1 MRLLYLDGRRDCK
14 IAKKRH
20 AHSIYTMRMPVL
32 NKYPFYVRVTI
43 ILLGLVLASYAL
55 ANLQDIL
62 IPFSYALFLA
72 ILLTPL
78 VDRLERWK
86 MPRVLSITVALLIA
100 IALIGA
106 AWYFLAVQ
114 MSHFTAQLPAL
125 EKRTADLVS
134 HLQQQLSSKIPMD
147 KQNHYIAQAKAGIGP
162 LIGRALGSAA
172 GTLITVSLIP
182 VYTFLLLYYRMLILN
197 FIYEIFA
204 EEHEGEVQTVLRQS
218 RGAIQS
224 YMYGL
229 VIRMLIV
236 ATMNILALLLLGV
249 PYAVLIG
256 VLGAILNVL
265 PLFGGV
271 LASFLAIAVATLT
284 KEGIHTQVGIAI
296 SYAVIQFID
305 NHFLIPYIVGSKVK
319 INALISVIAILLGAA
334 VWGFSGMIL
343 AIPFIGILKIIF
355 DRIPEM
361 KPWGRLLGT
370 EIQVRKGRVRNG
382 AAGSRR
388 R

>member
-1 MRLLYLDGRRDCK
+1 
-14 IAKKRH
+14 
-20 AHSIYTMRMPVL
+20 MRMPVPH
-32 NKYPFYVRVTI
+32 KYPFYLRVTI

-55 ANLQDIL
+55 ANLRDIL

-72 ILLTPL
+72 ILLSPL

-86 MPRVLSITVALLIA
+86 MPQVLAISVALLIA
-100 IALIGA
+100 IVVIGGL
-106 AWYFLAVQ
+106 WYFLAAQ

-125 EKRTADLVS
+125 ERRTADLVS
-134 HLQQQLSSKIPMD
+134 RLQQDLSSNIPID
-147 KQNHYIAQAKAGIGP
+147 KQNHYIAQAKAGIEP
-162 LIGRALGSAA
+162 LVGRALGSVA
-172 GTLITVSLIP
+172 GTVITVSLIP

-197 FIYEIFA
+197 FIYDIFA

-229 VIRMLIV
+229 VIRFLIV
-236 ATMNILALLLLGV
+236 AVMNITALLLLGV
-249 PYAVLIG
+249 PYAILVG

-271 LASFLAIAVATLT
+271 LASFMAIAVATIT
-284 KEGIHTQVGIAI
+284 KDGIHTQVGIAI

-334 VWGFSGMIL
+334 VWGFSGMIV

-370 EIQVRKGRVRNG
+370 EVEP
-382 AAGSRR
+382 RR
-388 R
+388 RRRPPKIGGG

>member
-1 MRLLYLDGRRDCK
+1 
-14 IAKKRH
+14 
-20 AHSIYTMRMPVL
+20 MRMPVL
-32 NKYPFYVRVTI
+32 KNMLMPILKKYPFYIRVTI

-72 ILLTPL
+72 ILLNPL
-78 VDRLERWK
+78 VNLLERWRIPK
-86 MPRVLSITVALLIA
+86 VVSIAIALLIA
-100 IALIGA
+100 IILIGT
-106 AWYFLAVQ
+106 AWYLLAVQ
-114 MSHFTAQLPAL
+114 VSHFTARLPEL
-125 EKRTADLVS
+125 EQRTADLVS
-134 HLQQQLSSKIPMD
+134 RLQQQLSAKIPID
-147 KQNHYIAQAKAGIGP
+147 KQNHYIADAKAGIEP

-172 GTLITVSLIP
+172 GTLITISLIP
-182 VYTFLLLYYRMLILN
+182 VYTFLLLYYRTLILN

-204 EEHEGEVQTVLRQS
+204 EQHEGEVRTVLQQA

-229 VIRMLIV
+229 VIRGVIV
-236 ATMNILALLLLGV
+236 AAMNTIALLLLGV
-249 PYAVLIG
+249 PYAVLLG

-271 LASFLAIAVATLT
+271 LAALLAMAVATLT
-284 KEGIHTQVGIAI
+284 KEGIHTQVLIAAC
-296 SYAVIQFID
+296 YAAIQFTD

-319 INALISVIAILLGAA
+319 INALISVIAVLLGAA
-334 VWGFSGMIL
+334 VWGFSGMIV

-361 KPWGRLLGT
+361 QPWGRLLGT
-370 EIQVRKGRVRNG
+370 EMEVRKRRPPKG
-382 AAGSRR
+382 AAGGGGGHPSAKPATRKTAEK
-388 R
+388 

>member
-1 MRLLYLDGRRDCK
+1 M
-14 IAKKRH
+14 H
-20 AHSIYTMRMPVL
+20 MPVIK
-32 NKYPFYVRVTI
+32 KYPFYIRVTI

-72 ILLTPL
+72 ILLNPL
-78 VDRLERWK
+78 VNLLEGWK
-86 MPRVLSITVALLIA
+86 IPWVVSITLALLIA
-100 IALIGA
+100 IVVIGM
-106 AWYFLAVQ
+106 AWYLLAVQ
-114 MSHFTAQLPAL
+114 VSHFTARLPEL
-125 EKRTADLVS
+125 EQRTAELVS
-134 HLQQQLSSKIPMD
+134 RLQRQLSAKIPLD
-147 KQNHYIAQAKAGIGP
+147 KQNHYITDAKAGIEP

-172 GTLITVSLIP
+172 GTLITISLIP
-182 VYTFLLLYYRMLILN
+182 VYTFLLLYYRTLILN

-204 EEHEGEVQTVLRQS
+204 KEHEGEVRTVLQQA

-229 VIRMLIV
+229 VIRMVIV
-236 ATMNILALLLLGV
+236 AAMNTLALLLVGM
-249 PYAVLIG
+249 PYAILLG

-271 LASFLAIAVATLT
+271 LAALLAIAVATLT
-284 KEGIHTQVGIAI
+284 KEGIHTQIVIAV

-305 NHFLIPYIVGSKVK
+305 NHFLIPYIVGSRVK
-319 INALISVIAILLGAA
+319 INALVSVIAVLLGAA
-334 VWGFSGMIL
+334 VWGFSGMIV

-361 KPWGRLLGT
+361 HPWGRLLGT
-370 EIQVRKGRVRNG
+370 EMEARKR
-382 AAGSRR
+382 SRPKSHASPR
-388 R
+388 S

>member
-1 MRLLYLDGRRDCK
+1 
-14 IAKKRH
+14 
-20 AHSIYTMRMPVL
+20 MRMPNL
-32 NKYPFYVRVTI
+32 NKYPFYIRVTV

-72 ILLTPL
+72 ILLNPL
-78 VDRLERWK
+78 VDRLEALQL
-86 MPRVLSITVALLIA
+86 PRVLSIAVALLIA
-100 IALIGA
+100 IVVIGGV
-106 AWYFLAVQ
+106 WYFLAVQ

-125 EKRTADLVS
+125 EQRTADLVS
-134 HLQQQLSSKIPMD
+134 RLQQQLSSKIPID
-147 KQNHYIAQAKAGIGP
+147 KQNHYIAEVKAGIEP
-162 LIGRALGSAA
+162 LIGRALGSVA

-182 VYTFLLLYYRMLILN
+182 VYTFLLLYYRILILN
-197 FIYEIFA
+197 FIYDIFA

-236 ATMNILALLLLGV
+236 AVMNVVALLLLGV
-249 PYAVLIG
+249 PYAILMG
-256 VLGAILNVL
+256 VLGAILNVM

-271 LASFLAIAVATLT
+271 LATLLAIAVTTLT
-284 KEGIHTQVGIAI
+284 KEGIHTPVGIAI

-305 NHFLIPYIVGSKVK
+305 NHFLIPYIVGSRVK

-361 KPWGRLLGT
+361 KPWGKLLGT
-370 EIQVRKGRVRNG
+370 EVELRRRKGRRP
-382 AAGSRR
+382 AK
-388 R
+388 